1 MSLVY
6 DDEYLSDLLKEAVEL
21 YDHDSNELKFKGLY
35 EDYYKDYIHTDIS
48 ELPINDAI
56 LRIAKAYDV
65 YTYMYKNNYYFSIV
79 FIEPENT
86 SMFNEL
92 IYYYDN
98 FNNES
103 LNDRSIQIFKLFNFE
118 RKLKKSLRRGEM

>member
-21 YDHDSNELKFKGLY
+21 YNHDSIELNFKGLY
-35 EDYYKDYIHTDIS
+35 EEYYKDYIYTDIS

>member
-6 DDEYLSDLLKEAVEL
+6 DDEYLSDLLKEAVEF
-21 YDHDSNELKFKGLY
+21 YNHDSDGLDFKGLY
-35 EDYYKDYIHTDIS
+35 EEYYNDYIYTDIS

-65 YTYMYKNNYYFSIV
+65 YTYMYKNNYYFSII

-103 LNDRSIQIFKLFNFE
+103 LNDKSIQIFKLFNFE

>member
-21 YDHDSNELKFKGLY
+21 YNHDSNELKFKGLY
-35 EDYYKDYIHTDIS
+35 EEYYKDYIYTNIH

-65 YTYMYKNNYYFSIV
+65 YTYMYRNNYYFSIGFV
-79 FIEPENT
+79 EPENT
-86 SMFNEL
+86 SMFDEL

>member
-21 YDHDSNELKFKGLY
+21 YNHDSIELNFKGLY
-35 EDYYKDYIHTDIS
+35 EEYYKDYIYTDIS

-65 YTYMYKNNYYFSIV
+65 YTYMYKNNYYFSII